1 MTAVPEA
8 PAAAGRANRVVA
20 DLPDDLARRLRTW
33 AALRRLPV
41 SHVLCELVSQAVPTA
56 GQLAEQVRD
65 IGARDGQADS

>member
-1 MTAVPEA
+1 MSAVPEA
-8 PAAAGRANRVVA
+8 PAVAGRANRVVA

-33 AALRRLPV
+33 AGLRGQPV

-56 GQLAEQVRD
+56 GQLTEQIRG

>member
-1 MTAVPEA
+1 MSAVPDA
-8 PAAAGRANRVVA
+8 PAVSGRANRVVA

-33 AALRRLPV
+33 AGLRGQPV

-65 IGARDGQADS
+65 IGASDGESDH